1 MSDTPRPSLAGLTFT
16 ERLRALGM
24 VSDTPAASGTNGAVS
39 SGTVVPLRSS
49 DQDTPYGL
57 AALRGLCDDIA
68 YAGSVGGRD
77 ITFNRA
83 CLRAGELI
91 RRGDLTRRTAV
102 DALRDAGMAVT
113 DPSDFTEYKVTE
125 KLQRVIAQGE
135 QSGYETRRGPA
146 PEPAP
151 SLRSFEPDTP
161 PEPDDQAAQQA
172 DAELWNARPVLA
184 HLQTFARSRMCSPW
198 AVLGVTLARVIVTA
212 PSFLVLPPIVGS
224 YASLNLFVALTGAS
238 GGGKGAA
245 ESAAADA
252 LDLGEDVY
260 TATVGSGEGIG
271 HLYAHRERGEVIRD
285 RSAVLFTVPEVD
297 NLIALASRQGA
308 TLLPQLRSA
317 WSGERL
323 GFSYADPKKALPL
336 EKHTYRMGLVLGVQP
351 GRAAPLLEDADGGTP
366 QRFLWLPTSDPD
378 APDELPPTPAPIS
391 VHRPR
396 QPAFSNNTGLV
407 PLTVAQQAVD
417 TIVEARRARLRG
429 DGNALD
435 GHALLA
441 RLKAAAALALLDGR
455 HDVNDD
461 DWHLSG
467 LIMAVSDHTRSGVAR
482 YLASVAKQA
491 NLAKGQ
497 GEAMRAVQVAEHV
510 EEAAIKRVA
519 GHVGRRLREW
529 QDNDRWATAG
539 ALRKALSSVQRP
551 YFEDAIQRL
560 VDADQVDV
568 QTRPTTRYRWKEDAR

>member
-1 MSDTPRPSLAGLTFT
+1 MSDTPRPSLAGMTFT

-24 VSDTPAASGTNGAVS
+24 VSDKPTASTTN
-39 SGTVVPLRSS
+39 GTVVALRSS
-49 DQDTPYGL
+49 DQDSPYGL

-68 YAGSVGGRD
+68 HAGAVGGRD
-77 ITFNRA
+77 IAFNRA

-91 RRGDLTRRTAV
+91 RRGDLTRRTAE

-113 DPSDFTEYKVTE
+113 DAGDFTEYKVTE
-125 KLQRVIAQGE
+125 KLERVIAQGE
-135 QSGYETRRGPA
+135 QSDYKTRRGPA
-146 PEPAP
+146 PESAPA
-151 SLRSFEPDTP
+151 LRSFEPETP
-161 PEPDDQAAQQA
+161 PEPDDQAARQA
-172 DAELWNARPVLA
+172 DAELWNARPVLI

-212 PSFLVLPPIVGS
+212 PPFLVLPPIVGS
-224 YASLNLFVALTGAS
+224 YASLNLFVALTGPS

-285 RSAVLFTVPEVD
+285 RDAVLFTVPEVD
-297 NLIALASRQGA
+297 NLVALASRQGA

-351 GRAAPLLEDADGGTP
+351 GRAASLLEDVDGGTP

-378 APDELPPTPAPIS
+378 APDELPPTPPPIS

-407 PLTVAQQAVD
+407 PLTVTRQAVD

-461 DWHLSG
+461 DWQLSG
-467 LIMAVSDHTRSGVAR
+467 LIMTVSDHTRAGVVRYMATEAAKTNQAR
-482 YLASVAKQA
+482 GA
-491 NLAKGQ
+491 
-497 GEAMRAVQVAEHV
+497 GEAARAVQVAEAVDQAAAKRCAHNLSRHLRQRRGDGWWSRSELRRALASRDRQHFHDAV
-510 EEAAIKRVA
+510 DRLAEAGQIEINE
-519 GHVGRRLREW
+519 GR
-529 QDNDRWATAG
+529 
-539 ALRKALSSVQRP
+539 
-551 YFEDAIQRL
+551 I
-560 VDADQVDV
+560 
-568 QTRPTTRYRWKEDAR
+568 RWKDRAAT